1 MAGEHTG
8 LKNALEMFRAR
19 RGRGPSNW
27 RAVHRWS
34 DCSRPPSRTRTRARP
49 QRSSSRPRP
58 IHAHRVRR
66 YDRRRRRARPP
77 PRHQLRPLEKQQT
90 PAYNIVE
97 EPRRLRRLHTGQTFE
112 LPEWSA
118 ARRCA
123 RPLSALGPAPPQGV
137 QGARG
142 ARACREQKKAGV
154 ESINSRLA
162 LVMKSGKAL
171 LGYKSTLKSL
181 RQGKCARRPAP
192 AIARGAAAELRRHR
206 AQPSSS

>member
-1 MAGEHTG
+1 MNRAHVFHVVCLWGGGTYHG
-8 LKNALEMFRAR
+8 RKSLRAR
-19 RGRGPSNW
+19 HPT
-27 RAVHRWS
+27 AVV
-34 DCSRPPSRTRTRARP
+34 
-49 QRSSSRPRP
+49 RSSYRKL
-58 IHAHRVRR
+58 HCCW
-66 YDRRRRRARPP
+66 P
-77 PRHQLRPLEKQQT
+77 PRCTRK
-90 PAYNIVE
+90 
-97 EPRRLRRLHTGQTFE
+97 PRVCRTASSAHTAGQTFE

-118 ARRCA
+118 AEGA
-123 RPLSALGPAPPQGV
+123 PAPSQPSAQHRRKACKV
-137 QGARG
+137 LKS
-142 ARACREQKKAGV
+142 ARASREQKKAGV

>member
-1 MAGEHTG
+1 MG
-8 LKNALEMFRAR
+8 LR
-19 RGRGPSNW
+19 RPMTSAPTSGIP
-27 RAVHRWS
+27 
-34 DCSRPPSRTRTRARP
+34 
-49 QRSSSRPRP
+49 
-58 IHAHRVRR
+58 
-66 YDRRRRRARPP
+66 
-77 PRHQLRPLEKQQT
+77 KQQT
-90 PAYNIVE
+90 PAYNIVQ
-97 EPRRLRRLHTGQTFE
+97 EPRVCQDCVVCTQARLSNSQNG
-112 LPEWSA
+112 
-118 ARRCA
+118 ARQEGA
-123 RPLSALGPAPPQGV
+123 PAPSQPSAQHRRKACKV
-137 QGARG
+137 LKS